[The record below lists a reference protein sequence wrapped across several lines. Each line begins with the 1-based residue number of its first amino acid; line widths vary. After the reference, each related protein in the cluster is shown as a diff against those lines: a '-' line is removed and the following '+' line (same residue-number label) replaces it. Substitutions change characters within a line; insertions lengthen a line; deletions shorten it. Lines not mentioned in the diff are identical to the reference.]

1 MELTPAFVLHQRPY
15 QESSL
20 LIDIVTAQYGRRKLV
35 ARGVRKTKR
44 HGSNPLQLFQPLWL
58 NWFGHGE
65 LQTLQKV
72 ETNEAAFRL
81 TGHAA
86 LCGLYVNELLFHFL
100 HLHDAEPTLFTLYQ
114 QLLAELESNLQPEI
128 SLRIFEM
135 QLLDTLGYGL
145 NLHEDSAGQ
154 AILPEAFYRYLPEQG
169 LVLSVSR
176 PDAQLIAGKSVL
188 QFVTGAEMDV
198 TSLKQIKRL
207 MRSVINY
214 HLDGKPLK
222 SRQLFVE
229 MQRYARIEK
238 D

>member
-1 MELTPAFVLHQRPY
+1 MELTPAFLLHQRPY

-44 HGSNPLQLFQPLWL
+44 RGSNPLQLFQPLWL

-86 LCGLYVNELLFHFL
+86 LCGLYVNELLFYFL
-100 HLHDAEPTLFTLYQ
+100 HLHDAEPTLFVLYQ
-114 QLLAELESNLQPEI
+114 QVLAELESTVQPEI
-128 SLRIFEM
+128 TLRLFEKH
-135 QLLDTLGYGL
+135 LLDTLGYGI
-145 NLHEDSAGQ
+145 NLHEDTEGQ
-154 AILPEAFYRYLPEQG
+154 PIQAEALYRYMPGQG
-169 LVLSVSR
+169 FVSSISLSDPQRIEGAS
-176 PDAQLIAGKSVL
+176 LL
-188 QFVTGAEMDV
+188 QFDAEAELDTV
-198 TSLKQIKRL
+198 RLKQIKQL
-207 MRSVINY
+207 MRTVINY

-222 SRQLFVE
+222 SRQLFAE

>member
-1 MELTPAFVLHQRPY
+1 VELTPAFVLHQRPY

-35 ARGVRKTKR
+35 ARGVRKNKR

-58 NWFGHGE
+58 NWFGNGE

-86 LCGLYVNELLFHFL
+86 LCGLYVNELLYRFL

-114 QLLAELESNLQPEI
+114 QVLAELESNDQPEI
-128 SLRIFEM
+128 TLRIFEKH
-135 QLLDTLGYGL
+135 LLDTLGYGL
-145 NLHEDSAGQ
+145 NLHEDSAGK
-154 AILPEAFYRYLPEQG
+154 AIRPEAYYRYLPEQG
-169 LVLSVSR
+169 LVLSASL

-188 QFVTGAEMDV
+188 QFETGAELDAP
-198 TSLKQIKRL
+198 SLKQIKRL

-222 SRQLFVE
+222 SRQLFAE